1 MNRSTPGLPVHHQ
14 LPEFTQTHV
23 HPVSDDLLKS
33 KEGLPWWP
41 SGEDFLPI
49 AGGAGS
55 IPGQGAEIP
64 QASQPKKKKN
74 SQNIKQKQYCNKF
87 NQDFKN
93 GPHKKKK
100 KENLKKSKRVL

>member
-64 QASQPKKKKN
+64 QASQPKKKK
-74 SQNIKQKQYCNKF
+74 KF
-87 NQDFKN
+87 PK
-93 GPHKKKK
+93 HKT
-100 KENLKKSKRVL
+100 ETIL